1 MTNNTLTHEDIMQ
14 LLIEAGCPD
23 EFTQQFLATMNA
35 EDVGNKLR
43 LLRGQRCRQLER
55 LHEEG
60 KKLDLLDFL
69 RYKLEKQ
76 LPQTQRRKP
85 RRA

>member
-1 MTNNTLTHEDIMQ
+1 MTDNTLTQEDIAQ
-14 LLIEAGCPD
+14 LLGDAGCPE
-23 EFTQQFLATMNA
+23 EFTQQFLATMNT
-35 EDVGNKLR
+35 EDVRSQLH
-43 LLRGQRCRQLER
+43 LLRGQRRRQLER

-76 LPQTQRRKP
+76 LPQPEKRK
-85 RRA
+85 RKGA

>member
-1 MTNNTLTHEDIMQ
+1 MTDNTLTHEDIAQ
-14 LLIEAGCPD
+14 LLSEAGCPE
-23 EFTQQFLATMNA
+23 EFTQQFLATMNT
-35 EDVGNKLR
+35 ENVGSQLR
-43 LLRGQRCRQLER
+43 LLRGQRRRQLER

-76 LPQTQRRKP
+76 LPQPEGRRRKG
-85 RRA
+85 A

>member
-1 MTNNTLTHEDIMQ
+1 MTDNILINEDVAQ
-14 LLIEAGCPD
+14 LLYEAGCSD
-23 EFTQQFLATMNA
+23 EFTQQFLTIMNT
-35 EDVGNKLR
+35 EDVGSQLR

-69 RYKLEKQ
+69 RYKLEQQ
-76 LPQTQRRKP
+76 LPQIQGRRP